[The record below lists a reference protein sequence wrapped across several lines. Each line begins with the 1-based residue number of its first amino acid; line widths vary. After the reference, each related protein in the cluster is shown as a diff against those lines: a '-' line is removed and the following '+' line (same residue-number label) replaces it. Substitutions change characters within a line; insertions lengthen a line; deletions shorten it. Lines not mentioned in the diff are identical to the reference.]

1 MLFNQG
7 LMLLHKRFEPIVCY
21 SQCTPAH
28 AAFFGVMM
36 SAGRSYVALH
46 SINEHLL
53 PKLQY
58 FGLWPLMPKAK
69 NKESYAGMP
78 YSMATFQGLNKKTP
92 SNCQGKVDKL
102 CFFFLT
108 GQVQGCRATLR
119 LLWLPQNRVFQEFL
133 IQKLI
138 QVSKIYLFR

>member
-36 SAGRSYVALH
+36 SASRSYVALH

-78 YSMATFQGLNKKTP
+78 YSMATFQGLNKKKP
-92 SNCQGKVDKL
+92 VKL
-102 CFFFLT
+102 LGESRQTMLFFLNRASARMQSNT
-108 GQVQGCRATLR
+108 AAVVATSKQGLS
-119 LLWLPQNRVFQEFL
+119 RVFDLEINLGF
-133 IQKLI
+133 
-138 QVSKIYLFR
+138 

>member
-7 LMLLHKRFEPIVCY
+7 LQSILLHKRFQPIVCY

-78 YSMATFQGLNKKTP
+78 YSMATFQGLNKKTR
-92 SNCQGKVDKL
+92 QIARGKSTNYV
-102 CFFFLT
+102 FFLNRASARMQSNT
-108 GQVQGCRATLR
+108 AAVVATSKQGLS
-119 LLWLPQNRVFQEFL
+119 RVFDLEINLGF
-133 IQKLI
+133 
-138 QVSKIYLFR
+138 